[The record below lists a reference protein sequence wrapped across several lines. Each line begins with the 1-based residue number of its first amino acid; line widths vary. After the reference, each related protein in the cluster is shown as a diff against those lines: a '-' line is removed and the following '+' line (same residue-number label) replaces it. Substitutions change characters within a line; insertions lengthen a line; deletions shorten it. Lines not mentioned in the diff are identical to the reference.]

1 MANGGRKSGIVIDPM
16 KMFQRFLSLPVFLSL
31 ASTRFFL
38 PSAIHSQEEA
48 FQYQIIS
55 DPPGAAVFVGD
66 SYKGVTPYTS
76 AVVTGV
82 PSVTYQ
88 VVAGGFEPVSVPV
101 TGTPG
106 RLTTANVTLTK
117 APSLTVDVANRLL
130 EATRAELASAE
141 SEQAEIFAGF
151 PGLTPYLTSDFKV
164 RLQRMIRA
172 ATSLGATYSRLPS
185 GTPFVP
191 GSQVIW
197 SVHEQLHEDAD
208 NISWMGSCI
217 EEENGEYASGYGL
230 IFAFSKEGDFW
241 RLNETQEIGQDY
253 GDEEEEN

>member
-1 MANGGRKSGIVIDPM
+1 M
-16 KMFQRFLSLPVFLSL
+16 KTLQRFLPVRVFPSL
-31 ASTRFFL
+31 ASTLLFL
-38 PSAIHSQEEA
+38 PPAAHAQGEA

-55 DPPGAAVFVGD
+55 NPSGAAVFVGN

-88 VVAGGFEPVSVPV
+88 VVAGGFEPASVPV
-101 TGTPG
+101 TGLPG

-117 APSLTVDVANRLL
+117 APSLTAGVANLLL
-130 EATRAELASAE
+130 EATRAELSRAE
-141 SEQAEIFAGF
+141 SEQAEILAGF
-151 PGLTPYLTSDFKV
+151 PGLTPYLTTDFKV

-197 SVHEQLHEDAD
+197 SVHEPLHEDD
-208 NISWMGSCI
+208 GNISWRGSCI